1 MNQQERR
8 QLAGRTSRLIQAT
21 VYIPARVLQYNPGL
35 LEHVREVLHEHSGL
49 GVIDLRVGAVP
60 AQAVSTSQQHILK
73 VAGERLSFELRPV
86 LRAA

>member
-1 MNQQERR
+1 MNQEQRR

-21 VYIPARVLQYNPGL
+21 VYMPARVLQNNPGL
-35 LEHVREVLHEHSGL
+35 LEYVRKVLYEQWSL
-49 GVIDLRVGAVP
+49 GVIDLCLGAAP
-60 AQAVSTSQQHILK
+60 AQVVSASQQHILK